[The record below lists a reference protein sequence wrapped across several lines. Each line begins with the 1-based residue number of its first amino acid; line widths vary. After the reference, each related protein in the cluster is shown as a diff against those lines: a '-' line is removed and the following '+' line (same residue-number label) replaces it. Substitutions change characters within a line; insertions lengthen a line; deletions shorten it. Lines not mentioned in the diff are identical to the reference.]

1 MPEEKEEKGKIGADT
16 ENDSIKAIS
25 KDINALTTMTSENL
39 ANTSKQFAEMKATL
53 VNHKTLIDDLAAKAK
68 PVGISLPGV
77 ELEKEKFSFMRA
89 VYAMVHKDWSAAGF
103 EKEVFANTRA
113 MATTTGAGGGYLV
126 PDQISNEMIE
136 LLRAESVV
144 MAAGATV
151 YSGLQGGQYKI
162 SKQTGGAVAYWTAEA
177 ASITAS
183 DASFGELTLTPHA
196 LTGRCILSNEVM
208 QHSTP
213 SIEAIM
219 RRDLTEARALTLD
232 LAALRGTG
240 TSNQPIGIVNTE
252 GISTVAIGADGGDFT
267 FDHAAAMEGTLED
280 ANALKGALGFIM
292 HGKVKRK
299 LKSEKTLQFSGDTK
313 GAYIMLPMSDNKLK
327 EYLGYNFGISSQMP
341 TNLTKGSGTSLA
353 EVIFGNFRDLIIAE
367 WGSFEIAASSE
378 TSDAFERNQTHIRI
392 IQHVDIGIRHPES
405 FCLINDAATT

>member
-1 MPEEKEEKGKIGADT
+1 MPNETSKDT
-16 ENDSIKAIS
+16 ETKDVDVPTMKDVMSEIKSQGFITSEKLSKSDERLDSIS
-25 KDINALTTMTSENL
+25 KTITDHDVLIKDLTG
-39 ANTSKQFAEMKATL
+39 
-53 VNHKTLIDDLAAKAK
+53 KAK
-68 PVGISLPGV
+68 SRTVSLPGV
-77 ELEKEKFSFMRA
+77 ELEKEEFSFMRA
-89 VYAMVHKDWSAAGF
+89 VYAMIHKDWSAAGF
-103 EKEVFANTRA
+103 EKEVFMNTRA

-126 PDQISNEMIE
+126 PAQIGNEMIE

-151 YSGLQGGQYKI
+151 YAGIQGGQYKI

-208 QHSTP
+208 QSSTP
-213 SIEAIM
+213 SIEAII
-219 RRDLTEARALTLD
+219 RRDLTEARALALD
-232 LAALRGTG
+232 YAALRGTG
-240 TSNQPIGIVNTE
+240 LLNQPVGIANT
-252 GISTVAIGADGGDFT
+252 GDIHTVAIGADGGTFT
-267 FDHAAAMEGTLED
+267 FDHAALMEGKLED
-280 ANALKGALGFIM
+280 ANALKGALSFIM

-299 LKSEKTLQFSGDTK
+299 LKAEKVLQYSGDTV
-313 GAYIMLPMSDNKLK
+313 GEHVMLPMTDAAFK
-327 EYLGYNFGISSQMP
+327 ENLGYNFGISSQMP
-341 TNLTKGSGTSLA
+341 TNLTKGSGTDLA

-405 FCLINDAATT
+405 FCLINDATTT